1 MSNEIRFSGE
11 YHHVDIAPDARLDIA
26 PDVEFSTFTSLVVGR
41 GATLKLGE
49 RVFFNSFSNLNCAGS
64 IEIGKDTM
72 CGCGVRVIDANHQY
86 SDYHVEKIAFTAKPI
101 KIGKNCWLGA
111 NVVVLPGVTIGDNV
125 IIGANTTV
133 YKDVPANSIVLNNTH
148 PIYKDRPQKDF
159 HVFTFTASD
168 TLEQLTYLVEH
179 LPQVQFHIG
188 APTNVSEHLMN
199 FNAYDN
205 VTLYTNV
212 HHPDIVDDLID
223 KADIYMDINHF
234 WEVENVV
241 GRAEARQKPIFA
253 FDNTVHDNHGQV
265 IFNKEHPEQMVSAIQ
280 EILAEKLMKAGMF
293 YEQ

>member
-1 MSNEIRFSGE
+1 MANEIHYSGE
-11 YHHVDIAPDARLDIA
+11 YHHVDIAPDAHLDIA
-26 PDVEFSTFTSLVVGR
+26 PGVEFSTFTSLVVGH

-133 YKDVPANSIVLNNTH
+133 YKDVPANSIVHNNTH

-179 LPQVQFHIG
+179 LPQVQFHIA
-188 APTNVSEHLMN
+188 APTNISDYLRS
-199 FNAYDN
+199 FDRYDN
-205 VTLYTNV
+205 ITLYTNI
-212 HHPDIVDDLID
+212 HHADIIDDLLE
-223 KADIYMDINHF
+223 KADIYLDINHY
-234 WEVENVV
+234 WEVDNIIP
-241 GRAEARQKPIFA
+241 RAIERQKTIFA
-253 FDNTVHDNHGQV
+253 FDNTVHGEQGQIV
-265 IFNKEHPEQMVSAIQ
+265 FSQEKPEQMVTTIQ
-280 EILAEKLMKAGMF
+280 EMISEKVT
-293 YEQ
+293 Y